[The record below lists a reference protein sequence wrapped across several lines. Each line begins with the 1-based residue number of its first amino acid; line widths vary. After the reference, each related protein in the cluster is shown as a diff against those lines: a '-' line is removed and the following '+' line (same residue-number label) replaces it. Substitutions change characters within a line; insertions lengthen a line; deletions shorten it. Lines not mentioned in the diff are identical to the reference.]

1 MPVIVLDDLFR
12 KIQRLTS
19 NNIASNID
27 LKFETWLLIKLS
39 GLTKALSV
47 RTKLKSAR
55 ILILPQKL
63 QGILAFQ
70 S

>member
-27 LKFETWLLIKLS
+27 LKFET
-39 GLTKALSV
+39 
-47 RTKLKSAR
+47 
-55 ILILPQKL
+55 
-63 QGILAFQ
+63 
-70 S
+70 